1 MDITLRKRKD
11 AAQLVISGAEN
22 TRFFWDTFRLYAQ
35 NESTLRLCSPA
46 FQKKLFPLL
55 GRQVN
60 YPDGKPI
67 SMKMG
72 LGDIPTFCSCVLPQI
87 EGLATV
93 EDPGGLMNKY
103 SPEECT
109 PCFYLDLDGDGCLTL
124 ELRFR
129 YGEREVH
136 SSAASE
142 EWGQIRRDPAAE
154 RAKTL
159 LSRNFRF
166 DGTNYYLD
174 GGEEAAF
181 AFLTESLS
189 SLRQCGEVY
198 DPWWNLAAQEQ
209 ATDRAH
215 RIGQQERVQVYKLI
229 AKDTIEEQILDL
241 QDKKA
246 ALMDALS
253 GTTEAGILEMSK
265 EELLEL
271 LKIG

>member
-1 MDITLRKRKD
+1 MDITLRKKKD

-46 FQKKLFPLL
+46 FQKKLLPLF

-142 EWGQIRRDPAAE
+142 EW
-154 RAKTL
+154 
-159 LSRNFRF
+159 
-166 DGTNYYLD
+166 
-174 GGEEAAF
+174 
-181 AFLTESLS
+181 
-189 SLRQCGEVY
+189 
-198 DPWWNLAAQEQ
+198 
-209 ATDRAH
+209 
-215 RIGQQERVQVYKLI
+215 VQVYKLI
-229 AKDTIEEQILDL
+229 AKDTIEEQVLDL

>member
-1 MDITLRKRKD
+1 MDISLRKKKD

-22 TRFFWDTFRLYAQ
+22 TRFFGDTFRLYAQ
-35 NESTLRLCSPA
+35 NESTLRLCGPA
-46 FQKKLFPLL
+46 FQKKLLPLL
-55 GRQVN
+55 GRQATH
-60 YPDGKPI
+60 PDGKPI

-93 EDPGGLMNKY
+93 EDPSGLMDKY

-142 EWGQIRRDPAAE
+142 EWG
-154 RAKTL
+154 
-159 LSRNFRF
+159 
-166 DGTNYYLD
+166 
-174 GGEEAAF
+174 
-181 AFLTESLS
+181 
-189 SLRQCGEVY
+189 
-198 DPWWNLAAQEQ
+198 
-209 ATDRAH
+209 
-215 RIGQQERVQVYKLI
+215 QVYKLI

>member
-1 MDITLRKRKD
+1 MDITLRKKKD

-46 FQKKLFPLL
+46 FQKKLLPLL

-109 PCFYLDLDGDGCLTL
+109 PCFYLDL
-124 ELRFR
+124 
-129 YGEREVH
+129 
-136 SSAASE
+136 
-142 EWGQIRRDPAAE
+142 
-154 RAKTL
+154 
-159 LSRNFRF
+159 
-166 DGTNYYLD
+166 
-174 GGEEAAF
+174 
-181 AFLTESLS
+181 
-189 SLRQCGEVY
+189 
-198 DPWWNLAAQEQ
+198 
-209 ATDRAH
+209 
-215 RIGQQERVQVYKLI
+215 
-229 AKDTIEEQILDL
+229 

-271 LKIG
+271 PKIG

>member
-1 MDITLRKRKD
+1 MDITLRKKKD

-46 FQKKLFPLL
+46 FQKKLLPLL

-93 EDPGGLMNKY
+93 EDPSGLINKY

-129 YGEREVH
+129 YGEREVQ

-142 EWGQIRRDPAAE
+142 EW
-154 RAKTL
+154 
-159 LSRNFRF
+159 
-166 DGTNYYLD
+166 
-174 GGEEAAF
+174 
-181 AFLTESLS
+181 
-189 SLRQCGEVY
+189 
-198 DPWWNLAAQEQ
+198 
-209 ATDRAH
+209 
-215 RIGQQERVQVYKLI
+215 VQVYKLI

>member
-1 MDITLRKRKD
+1 MDITLRKKKD

-35 NESTLRLCSPA
+35 
-46 FQKKLFPLL
+46 
-55 GRQVN
+55 
-60 YPDGKPI
+60 
-67 SMKMG
+67 
-72 LGDIPTFCSCVLPQI
+72 
-87 EGLATV
+87 
-93 EDPGGLMNKY
+93 
-103 SPEECT
+103 EECT

-142 EWGQIRRDPAAE
+142 EWG
-154 RAKTL
+154 
-159 LSRNFRF
+159 
-166 DGTNYYLD
+166 
-174 GGEEAAF
+174 
-181 AFLTESLS
+181 
-189 SLRQCGEVY
+189 
-198 DPWWNLAAQEQ
+198 
-209 ATDRAH
+209 
-215 RIGQQERVQVYKLI
+215 QVYKLI